1 MSITVYFFG
10 GEDSEWDLFGT
21 MTPGSG
27 NGRYRT
33 SFARGSIREPGTS
46 TASFAQNKTAF
57 NISNAWFGARTGVN
71 STTGG
76 STNAVIWSLKSSDGV
91 VRLRMRTTGT
101 ATPQTFVIE
110 KLDSG
115 GSATTLI
122 TSSLTWTPTSGSGN
136 DQAATKLDVHV
147 NYAVAGSI
155 DIYYNTLLIGTFSG
169 DVTTNS
175 VTALAF
181 WALGIFGN
189 TLAMDWSEMV
199 VTDTDTRTMSLQ
211 TFATVAN
218 GNTHN
223 FDTGTP
229 AAANVNEFTLNY
241 ATLDGSTTAGQ
252 IDQYT
257 QPAVVTGTFSVLAFG
272 VSALMQKGATGPS
285 KADLNVRTGGADF
298 FTTDFALTTI
308 AALYQFAWVTNPN
321 TSADWFT
328 TQIGSTAGFNIG
340 VKSVT

>member
-1 MSITVYFFG
+1 MVTVYFFG

-21 MTPGSG
+21 MQPGSG

-33 SFARGSIREPGTS
+33 SYARGSIREPGTS

-57 NISNAWFGARTGVN
+57 AASNFWCGARTGVN
-71 STTGG
+71 ATSGG
-76 STNAVIWSLKSSDGV
+76 STNAIVWALKSSDGV

-110 KLDSG
+110 KLDAAAA
-115 GSATTLI
+115 ATTLI
-122 TSSLTWTPTSGSGN
+122 TSSLTWTPTNGSGG
-136 DQAATKLDVHV
+136 DLAATKLDIHV
-147 NYAVAGSI
+147 NYAVAGSF
-155 DIYYNTLLIGTFSG
+155 DIYYNTILIGTFTG

-175 VTALAF
+175 VTSLAF
-181 WALGIFGN
+181 WQIGVFGN
-189 TLAMDWSEMV
+189 GLALDWSEMMAL
-199 VTDTDTRTMSLQ
+199 DIDTRPLSLQ
-211 TFATVAN
+211 TFAPVAN

-252 IDQYT
+252 IDEYT
-257 QPAVVTGTFSVLAFG
+257 QPAVVAGTFGVIAFG

-285 KADLNVRTGGADF
+285 KADLAVRTGGADF
-298 FTTDFALTTI
+298 FTTDFSLTGVG
-308 AALYQFAWVTNPN
+308 ALYQFAWLTNPN
-321 TSADWFT
+321 TSVAWVT
-328 TQIGSTAGFNIG
+328 TDIGAASGFNIG